1 MEEKGIRKGFVLVV
15 SLVITLVV
23 GLVTVGLVGLT
34 FQEYRLSVRSSA
46 YSKALHAAE
55 SGTDLACEE
64 FVRQIAAGGSLSG
77 FSTNG
82 VLTNVSGSAISSYTA
97 SATPSGSDIY
107 IITSTG
113 RVSLA
118 GATIQRAIR
127 VKVQKVGKSSP
138 FKYGALSAGPVA
150 IGGSSSFDSFD
161 STDPAKSTN
170 GQYDPAKAGANAT
183 LATLS
188 SAVAGKKTLAAFD
201 ASGAAV
207 VKGNVAVAPGGQVV
221 VSGSAKITG
230 SITYD
235 ACQEISDVVVP
246 FSLPPTGIINV
257 GPWPN
262 QAQTITVSGSQDM
275 SVSNLSVTA
284 GGQLT
289 FMGSGK
295 IRIYVKGTTTV
306 SGAGWIKIQP
316 SPSTADLKVEIYAND
331 DVSISG
337 SGMLN
342 NTCRAANCAI
352 WGTTNCTS
360 VSMTGNA
367 AYIGTIYAPQAAV
380 GLTGSSF
387 AAGVFLGASVTFGG
401 NTPYHIDESLIGDGS
416 SGSSSSGKPYRLLEW
431 VEI

>member
-1 MEEKGIRKGFVLVV
+1 MEEKGIRKGFVLVA

-34 FQEYRLSVRSSA
+34 FQEYRLSVRSAA

-97 SATPSGSDIY
+97 SATPSGADLY
-107 IITSTG
+107 VITSTG

-118 GATIQRAIR
+118 GATIQRA
-127 VKVQKVGKSSP
+127 VKVTVQRMKSTP
-138 FKYGALSAGPVA
+138 FKYGALAGAPLA
-150 IGGSSSFDSFD
+150 IGGSALFDSFD

-188 SAVAGKKTLAAFD
+188 SAVAGKKTSAAF
-201 ASGAAV
+201 AGSGKAL
-207 VKGNVAVAPGGQVV
+207 VKGNVATAPGGEITLE
-221 VSGSAKITG
+221 GDAEITG
-230 SITYD
+230 TQTHD
-235 ACQEISDVVVP
+235 ACQAISDVVVP
-246 FSLPPTGIINV
+246 FSLAPTGTINV

-262 QAQTITVSGSQDM
+262 QAQTMTVSGSQDM
-275 SVSNLSVTA
+275 SVQSLSVTA
-284 GGQLT
+284 GGILT
-289 FMGSGK
+289 IMGSGTL
-295 IRIYVKGTTTV
+295 RIYVNGETTV
-306 SGAGWIKIQP
+306 SGAGQIRITP
-316 SPSTADLKVEIYAND
+316 SPSTANLKVEIYAND

-337 SGMLN
+337 SGVLN

-352 WGTTNCTS
+352 WGTTNCTQ

-367 AYIGTIYAPQAAV
+367 AYIGTIYAPHASV
-380 GLTGSSF
+380 NLTGSSS
-387 AAGVFLGASVTFGG
+387 ATGVFLGAAVTFGG
-401 NTPYHIDESLIGDGS
+401 NTPYHIDESLIG
-416 SGSSSSGKPYRLLEW
+416 SSSSSSNSVKPYKLLEW